1 MSLGIFLQV
10 RLSSSRLP
18 RKALLPLEDKTI
30 IEHCM
35 TALSSIPAD
44 HHVILTDRESR
55 DWFAPF
61 AAREGYEIFVGDPEN
76 VLKRY
81 LDAAEY
87 FNVDTILRA
96 TGDNPLVST
105 MMAKHALALHLNE
118 GGDYTNIYGT
128 PLGTGVEL
136 ARTAALAQSKTDP
149 SVEPYDRE
157 HVMPYLYNRRDRFKI
172 VTVKAQENFYH
183 PGARVTLDTK
193 GDYQRLGRI
202 FEDLY
207 HGHPIDLDVLCPYLD
222 GRKTA

>member
-10 RLSSSRLP
+10 RLASSRLP
-18 RKALLPLEDKTI
+18 RKALLPLMDKTI
-30 IEHCM
+30 VEHCM
-35 TALSSIPAD
+35 SALVSIPAD
-44 HHVILTDRESR
+44 HHVILTDSESR

-61 AAREGYEIFVGDPEN
+61 AQKQGYEIYVGDPEN

-87 FNVDTILRA
+87 FGVNTIMRA

-105 MMAKHALALHLNE
+105 MMARHSLALHLSE
-118 GGDYTNIYGT
+118 EGDYTNIYGT
-128 PLGTGVEL
+128 PLGTGVEI
-136 ARTAALAQSKTDP
+136 ARTEALKVSRTDP
-149 SVEPYDRE
+149 GVQNYDRE

-193 GDYQRLGRI
+193 GDYLRLERI